1 VSTPDPVASVPVCYR
16 HPDRETYIRCTRCER
31 PICPDCMTSAAVGFQ
46 CPECVAEGRASIP
59 DVVSVLGTKPAE
71 RPLVTMTLIG
81 LNVLAYVVQLTSGT
95 SLLTG
100 LDRITTD
107 YGMWPRAIAIGDEY
121 YRLFTAMFLHA
132 SFLHIG
138 FNMLVLW
145 MLGPQLEQILGH
157 VRFTTL
163 YLVAGLGGS
172 VASFWFSSPGIV
184 GVGASGAIFGLMG
197 AYVVVGKKLRTD
209 ITQILGLI
217 AINVVIGFVAGGVDW
232 RAHLGGL
239 ATGAAVG
246 AVFAFLPRKPLVQ
259 ALLVVVI
266 VAILVGAV
274 LARDAALTA
283 QIQEITSGGNPGT

>member
-1 VSTPDPVASVPVCYR
+1 MSVPVCYR

-46 CPECVAEGRASIP
+46 CPECVAEGRASTP

-71 RPLVTMTLIG
+71 RPLVVMTLIG

-100 LDRITTD
+100 LDNISTD
-107 YGMWPRAIAIGDEY
+107 YGMWPRAIAVEDQF
-121 YRLFTAMFLHA
+121 YRLITATFLHA
-132 SFLHIG
+132 SLWHIG

-157 VRFTTL
+157 LRFTVL

-172 VASFWFSSPGIV
+172 VASFWFSGIDV
-184 GVGASGAIFGLMG
+184 FGVGASGAIFGLMG
-197 AYVVVGKKLRTD
+197 AYVVVGKKLRAD
-209 ITQILGLI
+209 ITQVIGLI
-217 AINVVIGFVAGGVDW
+217 AINVVIGFVVGGIDW

-239 ATGAAVG
+239 AVGAAVA
-246 AVFAFLPRKPLVQ
+246 AVFAFLPRKPVVQ
-259 ALLVVVI
+259 VVAVLVI
-266 VAILVGAV
+266 VGVLVAAV
-274 LARDAALTA
+274 VARDAAITA
-283 QIQEITSGGNPGT
+283 NLASITGGT

>member
-1 VSTPDPVASVPVCYR
+1 MPVCYR

-46 CPECVAEGRASIP
+46 CPECVAEGRATTP

-71 RPLVTMTLIG
+71 RPLVTMILIG
-81 LNVLAYVVQLTSGT
+81 LNVLAYVVQITSGT
-95 SLLTG
+95 DALSG
-100 LDRITTD
+100 LDKIAAQ
-107 YGMWPRAIAIGDEY
+107 YGMWPAGIALDDQY
-121 YRLFTAMFLHA
+121 YRLVTAMFLHG

-145 MLGPQLEQILGH
+145 TLGPQLERILGH
-157 VRFTTL
+157 LRYTVL

-197 AYVVVGKKLRTD
+197 AYVVVGKKLRAD
-209 ITQILGLI
+209 IGQVLGLI
-217 AINVVIGFVAGGVDW
+217 AINVVIGFVAGGIDW

-239 ATGAAVG
+239 ATGAAVA
-246 AVFAFLPRKPLVQ
+246 AVFAFLPRKPVAQVLVVVAIV
-259 ALLVVVI
+259 ALLVW
-266 VAILVGAV
+266 AV
-274 LARDAALTA
+274 LVRDAALTE
-283 QIQEITSGGNPGT
+283 QIQAITGGGNPGT

>member
-1 VSTPDPVASVPVCYR
+1 MPVCYR

-46 CPECVAEGRASIP
+46 CPECVAEGRATTP

-95 SLLTG
+95 DLASG
-100 LDRITTD
+100 LDKITTQ
-107 YGMWPRAIAIGDEY
+107 YGMWPFGVALENQY
-121 YRLFTAMFLHA
+121 YRLITATFLHA
-132 SFLHIG
+132 SLWHIG

-145 MLGPQLEQILGH
+145 MLGPQLERILGH
-157 VRFTTL
+157 LRFTVL

-197 AYVVVGKKLRTD
+197 AYVVVGKKLRAD
-209 ITQILGLI
+209 ITQVIGLI
-217 AINVVIGFVAGGVDW
+217 AINVVIGFVVGGIDW

-239 ATGAAVG
+239 ATGAAVA
-246 AVFAFLPRKPLVQ
+246 AVFAFVPRKPLVQ
-259 ALLVVVI
+259 ALLVL
-266 VAILVGAV
+266 LVLAVLAWAV
-274 LARDAALTA
+274 LARDAA
-283 QIQEITSGGNPGT
+283 ITDLAGSITGGT